1 MPETQAA
8 LRLLFV
14 SSLPRWGG
22 RERWILQAASGLV
35 SRGHEVQVA
44 ARPGSKVLARVAEA
58 GLRAR
63 PLHTE
68 RALHPWTLFDLR
80 RLLTSF
86 RPHAVF
92 VQLDREL
99 ASVVLS
105 DGWGGR
111 RPLLFQRQGARRSHH
126 PHLHRSFLS
135 PRLTRT
141 LTSTEYARAWVVA
154 QTGGDAD
161 QVRVVRDGVSL
172 ETGIRSEDRAV
183 LRRDLKLP
191 RKPPLVLHL
200 GMLEPGKGQETTLRA
215 LVALRESR
223 AGAVPTVAF
232 IGTGPEEARLHD
244 LCHQL
249 GVRSHVEWVGFRT
262 NVSSYLAAAE
272 HVIVPT
278 HDEGLSWT
286 LLEAMAQRV
295 PVIATAGTAGRELLQ
310 DGDNV
315 LLVPPEDPAALA
327 AAMRRLLEEPEL
339 AAALAR
345 RGWESVC
352 DGWNLEA
359 MLDDLESLVYAH
371 LLRRQRDRARAAFFV
386 DRDDTLI
393 RNVPY
398 NTDPALVE
406 LLPGAARALPWLRE
420 ATIPVF
426 VVSNQSGIAQ
436 GLQREDEVLAVNER
450 LRTLLRAAGAEV
462 QGMYYCPHHPEHGG
476 PCDCRKPE
484 PGMLLRAA
492 REHSIDLGASLM
504 VGNAT
509 RDLEAGR
516 RAGTV
521 AVGFAGAG
529 AESDLD
535 STATTYSSWTRL
547 VRDFLQRT
555 WAATR

>member
-35 SRGHEVQVA
+35 ARGHEVQVV
-44 ARPGSKVLARVAEA
+44 ARPGSKVLARAAEA

-63 PLHTE
+63 PVHTD
-68 RALHPWTLFDLR
+68 RALHPRTLFAMR
-80 RLLTSF
+80 RLLVSF

-99 ASVVLS
+99 ASVVV
-105 DGWGGR
+105 GAWGGWK
-111 RPLLFQRQGARRSHH
+111 PLLFQKRGAHRAHL
-126 PHLHRSFLS
+126 PHLHRSFLAR
-135 PRLTRT
+135 RLTRT
-141 LTSTEYARAWVVA
+141 LTSTEYARAWVA
-154 QTGGDAD
+154 SQAGFAAD
-161 QVRVVRDGVSL
+161 TVRVVRDGVSL
-172 ETGIRSEDRAV
+172 DVSMPSEDRAV
-183 LRRDLKLP
+183 LRRQLKLP
-191 RKPPLVLHL
+191 RKPKLVLHL

-215 LVALRESR
+215 LAALRASR
-223 AGAVPTVAF
+223 SGAVPTVAF

-249 GVRSHVEWVGFRT
+249 GVRPHVEWVGFRT

-272 HVIVPT
+272 LAIVPT

-295 PVIATAGTAGRELLQ
+295 PLIATATEGGKELLR

-315 LLVPPEDPAALA
+315 LLVPPEDPEALA
-327 AAMRRLLEEPEL
+327 AAMLRLLEQPEL

-352 DGWNLEA
+352 DGWNLES
-359 MLDDLESLVYAH
+359 MLDDLESLVFAH
-371 LLRRQRDRARAAFFV
+371 LLRQQGGRSRAAFFV

-398 NTDPALVE
+398 NTDPNTVDLV
-406 LLPGAARALPWLRE
+406 PGAARALPWLRE
-420 ATIPVF
+420 AGIPVF

-436 GLQREDEVLAVNER
+436 GLQSEDEVRAVNER

-462 QGMYYCPHHPEHGG
+462 QGMYYCPHHPEHTG

-492 REHSIDLGASLM
+492 REHGIDLGASLM
-504 VGNAT
+504 VGNAA

-516 RAGTV
+516 RAGTA

-529 AESDLD
+529 VESDLD
-535 STATTYSSWTRL
+535 PTETVYSSWTRL
-547 VRDFLQRT
+547 VRDFLQRR